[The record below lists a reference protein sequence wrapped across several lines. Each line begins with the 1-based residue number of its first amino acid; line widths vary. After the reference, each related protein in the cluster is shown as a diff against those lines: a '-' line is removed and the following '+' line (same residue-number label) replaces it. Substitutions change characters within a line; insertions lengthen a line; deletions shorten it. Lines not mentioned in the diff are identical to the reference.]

1 MFDNIRGIITFEAV
15 APEPEAF
22 VNMVRESS
30 VTVSD
35 MRLEHG
41 KVYGDVYRADFDVVK
56 STAEKLGAQL
66 CVHSK
71 RGGVFTVRKYRRRT
85 GMLIGFALAF
95 AMVAYLSNVV
105 MIVEVYGNETLSD
118 KQVVSM
124 LRDQG
129 ICIGAFIPSI
139 DLREAE
145 RRIVSSSD
153 GIAWVG
159 LRSKGC
165 KIQAEISE
173 IGEFPDIVP
182 TSVPCNIVS
191 SRDAQIVEIKNVHMG
206 MLVRMLHDG
215 VKKGD
220 LLISGTVEDGKGGVY
235 FAHSMGE
242 VVGRYTEKAVF
253 RQAFE
258 DERFDYREKV
268 VRKKLCFFG
277 LEIPLYIGKNSFGNY
292 EYDEETSYVELCG
305 IQFPVGIVTAEYKP
319 YDIVPVTYS
328 SEQARAILEEKI
340 KLYEHNFFDGETVT
354 IVDREVFFSE
364 DSGEAKAVVQY
375 TLESDIGVAKEIMAK
390 QPS

>member
-22 VNMVRESS
+22 VNMLRESPVS
-30 VTVSD
+30 VSD
-35 MRLEHG
+35 IRLESG
-41 KVYGDVYRADFDVVK
+41 KIYGDVYRADFDEVK
-56 STAEKLGAQL
+56 RTAERLGAQL

-85 GMLIGFALAF
+85 GMLIGLVLAF

-118 KQVVSM
+118 KQVISL

-129 ICIGAFIPSI
+129 IRIGAFIPSV

-153 GIAWVG
+153 DIAWVG

-206 MLVRMLHDG
+206 MLVRMLNDG

-220 LLISGTVEDGKGGVY
+220 LLISGTVDDGKGGVY

-242 VVGRYTEKAVF
+242 VIGRYTEKAVF

-258 DERFDYREKV
+258 DERFVYGDKLV
-268 VRKKLCFFG
+268 KKKICFFG
-277 LEIPLYIGKNSFGNY
+277 LEIPLYIGKNNFGNY
-292 EYDEETSYVELCG
+292 EYDEETRYAELWG
-305 IQFPVGIVTAEYKP
+305 IKFPVGIVTAEYKP
-319 YDIVPVTYS
+319 YDIVPVSYS
-328 SEQARAILEEKI
+328 PEQAKTILEDKI
-340 KLYEHNFFDGETVT
+340 SLYERNFFDGEDITV
-354 IVDREVFFSE
+354 VDKEVFFSE
-364 DSGEAKAVVQY
+364 DSGEVKAVVKY
-375 TLESDIGVAKEIMAK
+375 TLESDIGVTREIMAK